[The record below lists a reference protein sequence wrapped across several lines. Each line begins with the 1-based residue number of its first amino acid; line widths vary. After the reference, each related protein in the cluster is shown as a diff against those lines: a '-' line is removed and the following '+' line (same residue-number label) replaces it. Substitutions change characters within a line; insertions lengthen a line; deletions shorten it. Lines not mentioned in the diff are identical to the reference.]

1 MIITSSMLTAPP
13 KRGPMDFERGM
24 RLAPPLLLLLI
35 VANIVV
41 FGWEIATGALTSEKS
56 IIAAGALSRDEVLA
70 GEWWRLLSA
79 TFLHGGPDHL
89 IGNMVV
95 LYIVGIACEHGF
107 GLLRTG
113 IIYVM
118 SGLAGS
124 LLSMSMS
131 QGPSVGASGAIFG
144 VAAAVI
150 VMLVRHRDRFH
161 LRDKRISAV
170 LAIWAGYQ
178 LLIGFALPFVDNFGH
193 LGGIAG
199 GVAAAMLLRP
209 RLLGPPS

>member
-1 MIITSSMLTAPP
+1 
-13 KRGPMDFERGM
+13 
-24 RLAPPLLLLLI
+24 
-35 VANIVV
+35 
-41 FGWEIATGALTSEKS
+41 
-56 IIAAGALSRDEVLA
+56 
-70 GEWWRLLSA
+70 
-79 TFLHGGPDHL
+79 
-89 IGNMVV
+89 
-95 LYIVGIACEHGF
+95 
-107 GLLRTG
+107 
-113 IIYVM
+113 M